1 MTFQWHVSGRAT
13 SRRVAFR
20 VRGVSQQNQNCSC
33 TDQERI
39 RCPKKI
45 DIVFVEWLS
54 TPLIA
59 TSLGLFVETVTLVPL
74 IFHRIVDSI

>member
-1 MTFQWHVSGRAT
+1 VTFQGTSAVGRPRGESHSG
-13 SRRVAFR
+13 
-20 VRGVSQQNQNCSC
+20 CSC

-74 IFHRIVDSI
+74 IFHRIADSI